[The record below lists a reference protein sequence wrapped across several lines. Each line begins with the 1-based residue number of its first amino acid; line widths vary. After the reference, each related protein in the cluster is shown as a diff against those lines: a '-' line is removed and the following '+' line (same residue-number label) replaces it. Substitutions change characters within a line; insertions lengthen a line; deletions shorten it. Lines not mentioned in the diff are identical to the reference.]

1 MKSCERSFEVEDLA
15 LGACDAELESH
26 VASCA
31 SCREALARFEEE
43 RSIFARREPTLD
55 APPDFTLAIDLRL
68 RRAEALEA
76 LGRLA
81 PLADDASTRVSRIAT
96 APLRALVALIALV
109 RAARAAYAS
118 WHVVHGV
125 LGAAALAAAFLL
137 VANAGGRAR
146 SASSPE
152 ASAEAT
158 STPLFTSAR
167 IASFVA
173 DEPTTCFATDPSPA
187 SHAEPLACAIDSRAV
202 CEPNAGP

>member
-15 LGACDAELESH
+15 LGACDAELEAH
-26 VASCA
+26 VATCA

-43 RSIFARREPTLD
+43 RSLFAQREPALD
-55 APPDFTLAIDLRL
+55 APPDFTLAIDLRM
-68 RRAEALEA
+68 RREEALDA
-76 LGRLA
+76 LGRV
-81 PLADDASTRVSRIAT
+81 ADESSAWRFLT
-96 APLRALVALIALV
+96 APLRALGSLLAFV
-109 RAARAAYAS
+109 RAAYAS
-118 WHVVHGV
+118 WHAVHGV

-146 SASSPE
+146 TASSPE

-173 DEPTTCFATDPSPA
+173 DEPTTCLATDPSPA